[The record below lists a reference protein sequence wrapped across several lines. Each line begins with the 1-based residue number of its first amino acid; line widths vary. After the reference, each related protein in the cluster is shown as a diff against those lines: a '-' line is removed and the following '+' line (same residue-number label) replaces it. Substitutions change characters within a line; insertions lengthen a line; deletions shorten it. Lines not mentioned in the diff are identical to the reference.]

1 MKNSKVATRYARALM
16 DLAMEQKNIDSVLG
30 DMNMLAATCTESHDF
45 RLLLDSPIVK
55 AEKKIAIFEQVFE
68 QFEKLTMSF
77 TALIIKNGR
86 ESDLP
91 AIAEAFQ
98 SQVKEER
105 GIVPITLTSA
115 TALDSATKD
124 AIIKKVQAGV
134 DGQLEVSEQIDAS
147 LIGGFMV
154 QMGDMRVDASVSS
167 QLNNLKQRLT
177 R

>member
-1 MKNSKVATRYARALM
+1 MKNSKVAKRYARALL
-16 DLAMEQKNIDSVLG
+16 DLSMEQKNIDSVLG
-30 DMNMLAATCTESHDF
+30 DMNMLAATCDDSHDF

-55 AEKKIAIFEQVFE
+55 ADKKIVIFEQVFE

-77 TALIIKNGR
+77 VTLIIKNGR

-91 AIAEAFQ
+91 GIAEAFQ
-98 SQVKEER
+98 VQVKEER
-105 GIVPITLTSA
+105 GIVPITITSA
-115 TALDSATKD
+115 TKLDDATKD
-124 AIIKKVQAGV
+124 SIIAKVQKGI
-134 DGQLEVSEQIDAS
+134 DGQLEVTEQIDES

-154 QMGDMRVDASVSS
+154 QMGDMRMDASVSS

>member
-30 DMNMLAATCTESHDF
+30 DMNMLAATCTESHDL

-134 DGQLEVSEQIDAS
+134 DGQLEVSEQIDES